1 MGSAGRWNIE
11 LRHRLRRGSSNC
23 GLPSQDL
30 ETRMW
35 GITDPCDLLTHS
47 LILVPVGQG
56 SSHFPR
62 NWVQLEH
69 LVPSGIHFKQRRV
82 AVLLSCYRWNFGNS
96 CTLFVVWKPHTSFIT
111 LKPQICYSRI
121 NHRVIHRIRS

>member
-1 MGSAGRWNIE
+1 MNIE

-47 LILVPVGQG
+47 LILCESWCPWVRDQVTSQGIGYNWSPV
-56 SSHFPR
+56 
-62 NWVQLEH
+62 H
-69 LVPSGIHFKQRRV
+69 LVPSGIHCKQTRV

-111 LKPQICYSRI
+111 LKLQICYSRI